1 MNVPFIVLIHNR
13 LFKSITAETVDL
25 VFKKVII
32 SGSYFIPIRI
42 NGNYTISLPQNV
54 SDYLPALV
62 SDFGS

>member
-32 SGSYFIPIRI
+32 SGS
-42 NGNYTISLPQNV
+42 
-54 SDYLPALV
+54 
-62 SDFGS
+62 